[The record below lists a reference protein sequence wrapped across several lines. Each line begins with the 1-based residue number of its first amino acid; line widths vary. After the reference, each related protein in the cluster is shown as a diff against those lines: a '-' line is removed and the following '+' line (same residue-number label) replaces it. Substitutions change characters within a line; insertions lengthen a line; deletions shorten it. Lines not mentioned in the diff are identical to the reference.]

1 MKSGMGRGADKGR
14 GLAESKRDG
23 QRPPG
28 KWASWTTP
36 EATAELLPGDIRAL
50 LERRRSP
57 VAGALIGSVA
67 LLLVAAVAWTAWARV
82 DEVVK
87 AQGEVEPAERVKL
100 MNHPRGGR
108 IATLDVIDGQ
118 RVEAGQVL
126 LTFAPEIDAK
136 EEAELRGRWQGRLA
150 EIAVLKAEIEGEPL
164 QPPAELLSRRADLVA
179 EAEAR
184 LIARREAREG
194 QRDALQRNVE
204 GHRAALRSAE
214 AEIDRLRSG
223 TVLLAQQADSVRQLT
238 ERGLYPRMKMVELE
252 RQLVDMRGELA
263 KAEADLGTAR
273 ASLAESESRQ
283 SAFDKDWRREL
294 LEALSTAMA
303 ERDQIAEQL
312 GAQTA
317 VVEELVLKA
326 PVDGIV
332 QELKPAA
339 AGQSVAANETILK
352 LVPVADGLVIKALV
366 ANPDIGRVV
375 PGMPAVVKVRAYDFA
390 RFGSIDG
397 QVTRISADALTG
409 EVPGELPSFAVE
421 VATIKDHMGAG
432 ESLPVLPGM
441 VVDVELLVGERT
453 ILSYLTDTLTTMKE
467 RAFKEG

>member
-1 MKSGMGRGADKGR
+1 MGKGAGKGR
-14 GLAESKRDG
+14 GVAASKPEGPLALR
-23 QRPPG
+23 

-36 EATAELLPGDIRAL
+36 TATTELLPDDIRSL

-57 VAGALIGSVA
+57 VAGVLIASVA
-67 LLLVAAVAWTAWARV
+67 SMLVVAVAWTAWARV

-87 AQGEVEPAERVKL
+87 AQGEVEPADRVKL
-100 MNHPRGGR
+100 INHPRGGR
-108 IATLDVIDGQ
+108 IATLDVVDGQ
-118 RVEAGQVL
+118 RVSAGQVL

-150 EIAVLKAEIEGEPL
+150 EIAVLKAEIEDEPL
-164 QPPAELLSRRADLVA
+164 HPPAELLNSRADLVA
-179 EAEAR
+179 ESEAR

-204 GHRAALRSAE
+204 GHRAALSSAE
-214 AEIDRLRSG
+214 AEIDRLESG
-223 TVLLAQQADSVRQLT
+223 TVLLAQQAESVRQLA

-252 RQLVDMRGELA
+252 RQVVDMRGELA
-263 KAEADLGTAR
+263 KAKADLATAR
-273 ASLAESESRQ
+273 ASLAESESRLG
-283 SAFDKDWRREL
+283 AFDKDWRREL
-294 LEALSTAMA
+294 LESLSVAMA

-317 VVEELVLKA
+317 VIDELVLTA

-332 QELKPAA
+332 QELQPAA
-339 AGQSVAANETILK
+339 AGQSIAANEPIMK

-375 PGMPAVVKVRAYDFA
+375 PGMPATVKVRAYDFA

-397 QVTRISADALTG
+397 EVTRISADALTG

-432 ESLPVLPGM
+432 GSLPVLPGM

>member
-1 MKSGMGRGADKGR
+1 MTKAGRMM
-14 GLAESKRDG
+14 ESK
-23 QRPPG
+23 PPRREG
-28 KWASWTTP
+28 VASWTSWTTP
-36 EATAELLPGDIRAL
+36 KATTELLPSDIRAL
-50 LERRRSP
+50 LESRRSP

-67 LLLVAAVAWTAWARV
+67 LLLAVAVAWTAWARV

-100 MNHPRGGR
+100 LNHPRGGR
-108 IATLDVIDGQ
+108 IATLEVVDGQ

-136 EEAELRGRWQGRLA
+136 EEAELRGRWHGRLA
-150 EIAVLKAEIEGEPL
+150 EVAVLKAEIEGAPL
-164 QPPAELLSRRADLVA
+164 APPAELLRSRSDLVA

-184 LIARREAREG
+184 LVARREAREG
-194 QRDALQRNVE
+194 QREALQRNVD
-204 GHRAALRSAE
+204 GHRAAMRSAE
-214 AEIDRLRSG
+214 AEIERLDSG
-223 TVLLAQQADSVRQLT
+223 TVLLAQQADSVRQLA
-238 ERGLYPRMKMVELE
+238 ERGLYPRMKMLELE
-252 RQLVDMRGELA
+252 RQLVDMQGELA
-263 KAEADLGTAR
+263 KARADLATAR

-294 LEALSTAMA
+294 LESLSAAMA

-339 AGQSVAANETILK
+339 AGQSLAANETILK

-366 ANPDIGRVV
+366 ANPDIGRVT

-397 QVTRISADALTG
+397 EVTRISADAVSGDT
-409 EVPGELPSFAVE
+409 PGELPSFAVE
-421 VATIKDHMGAG
+421 VATVKDHMGEG
-432 ESLPVLPGM
+432 RSLPVLPGM
-441 VVDVELLVGERT
+441 VVDVELRVGERT